1 MDYINGMK
9 VSKMNEKERLLNTLR
24 GDPVDRIP
32 VICPGGMMSS
42 CVTEILEDMDTMAN
56 LSSDSMVEA
65 ATKIHDKTG
74 FENFGVPF
82 AMIAEAEPLGIKI
95 DNGNR
100 KIEERVIE
108 YNNDPLEKIMSRY
121 KVVPKN
127 ELRMGIVIDSI
138 AKLKN
143 DYVPVIGNIT
153 GIISTATSVIDPL
166 IVFKM
171 LIKQPDR
178 IYSFFEYINQY
189 LIEYAKEMIKAG
201 TDVITIADP
210 TATGEIIGPKNF
222 EKFAVPFYKQIISTI
237 HSFNVPVIVH
247 ICGNTNTIIDSLNTI
262 GADAISFDSIVNIKT
277 AKSKLTT
284 SVMGNVNTQLLH
296 LGEENKI
303 KSITRNCIKSG
314 VDIVSPACG
323 LSMATP
329 IKNLKV
335 MTQYVQRGIYD

>member
-1 MDYINGMK
+1 MDYTNGMK
-9 VSKMNEKERLLNTLR
+9 VFKMNEKERLINTLR
-24 GDPVDRIP
+24 GVSVDRTP
-32 VICPGGMMSS
+32 VICPGGMMSA
-42 CVTEILEDMDTMAN
+42 CVTEILENMDATQN
-56 LSSDSMVEA
+56 LDSDSMVKA
-65 ATKIHDKTG
+65 AMKIHDKTG

-95 DNGNR
+95 DNGNN

-108 YNNDPLEKIMSRY
+108 YNNESLEKIMAKY
-121 KVVPKN
+121 KVDPRNSK
-127 ELRMGIVIDSI
+127 RMGIVIDAI
-138 AKLKN
+138 GKLKN
-143 DYVPVIGNIT
+143 DFVPVIGNIN

-171 LIKQPDR
+171 LIKEPDR
-178 IYSFFEYINQY
+178 IYGFLEYINSY
-189 LIEYAKEMIKAG
+189 LILYAKEMIKAG

-210 TATGEIIGPKNF
+210 TATGEIIGPRNF
-222 EKFAVPFYKQIISTI
+222 EKFAVPFYKEMINTI

-262 GADAISFDSIVNIKT
+262 GADALSFDSIVNIRT

-284 SVMGNVNTQLLH
+284 NVMGNVNTQLLH
-296 LGEENKI
+296 LGEEEKI
-303 KSITRNCIKSG
+303 KLITRNCIRSG

-329 IKNLKV
+329 VNNLRT
-335 MTQYVQRGIYD
+335 MTEYVKRCK

>member
-1 MDYINGMK
+1 
-9 VSKMNEKERLLNTLR
+9 MNEKERLLNTLS
-24 GDPVDRIP
+24 GDHVDRVP
-32 VICPGGMMSS
+32 VICPGGMMSA

-56 LSSDSMVEA
+56 LTSDSMVEA
-65 ATKIHDKTG
+65 AIKIHDKTG
-74 FENFGVPF
+74 FENYGVPF

-95 DNGNR
+95 DNGNK

-108 YNNDPLEKIMSRY
+108 YNNDPLEKIMLKY

-127 ELRMGIVIDSI
+127 ELRMGIVIDAI

-143 DYVPVIGNIT
+143 NSVPVIGNIT

-171 LIKQPDR
+171 LIKEPER
-178 IYSFFEYINQY
+178 IYSFLKYINEY

-201 TDVITIADP
+201 TDIITIADP

-222 EKFAVPFYKQIISTI
+222 EKFAAPFYKEIISTI

-247 ICGNTNTIIDSLNTI
+247 ICGNTNTIIDSLNSI
-262 GADAISFDSIVNIKT
+262 GADALSFDSIVNIRN
-277 AKSKLTT
+277 AKSKLNTN
-284 SVMGNVNTQLLH
+284 VMGNVNTQLLH
-296 LGEENKI
+296 LGQQEKI
-303 KSITRNCIKSG
+303 KLITRNCIKSG

-329 IKNLKV
+329 VKNLKT
-335 MTQYVQRGIYD
+335 MTQYVKRGIYA